1 MTNQLRQQAPCRAK
15 NLTFCDN
22 FSRVLAKLQMSKPI
36 SFFQAG
42 EINANVMGSN
52 ILRWEKTQNIFC

>member
-22 FSRVLAKLQMSKPI
+22 LSRVLAKLQMSKPI
-36 SFFQAG
+36 SFFHAG

-52 ILRWEKTQNIFC
+52 IFAAGKNTKYFC